1 MGYTSDKVTEYLS
14 SHYRPLDEDLA
25 EFRRY
30 NEENNVPLILRETES
45 LLSLLIEMVRPHRI
59 LEIGTAYGYSA
70 LFFAR
75 RAPEASVTTI
85 ERSEHMIPIA
95 ASTFED
101 WPEGS
106 RIDFRT
112 GDAGA
117 ILEEMTEEM
126 RKDPDGLPPY
136 DLVFI
141 DAGKSHYKEFFDRA
155 EQLARPGA
163 LIVCDNILM
172 HGWTVDRS
180 YDGAKRHRTN
190 VKYMRQFI
198 EYISEREDLTVSL
211 LSSGDGLAVIRL
223 HD

>member
-1 MGYTSDKVTEYLS
+1 MGFTSDKVTDYLS
-14 SHYRPLDEDLA
+14 SYYKPLDEDLGELRA
-25 EFRRY
+25 F
-30 NEENNVPLILRETES
+30 NEERNVPLILRETETF
-45 LLSLLIEMVRPHRI
+45 LSLILEMTQPRRI

-70 LFFAR
+70 VFFAR
-75 RAPEASVTTI
+75 RLPDATVTTI
-85 ERSEHMIPIA
+85 DRNIHMIPV
-95 ASTFED
+95 ASSVFED
-101 WPEGS
+101 RPEGR

-112 GDAGA
+112 GDAET
-117 ILEEMTEEM
+117 ILDEMIEEM
-126 RKDPDGLPPY
+126 RSHPDDDLLY
-136 DLVFI
+136 DFVFI
-141 DAGKSHYKEFFDRA
+141 DAGKSHYRDFFDRA

-180 YDGAKRHRTN
+180 YEGARRHRTN

-198 EYISEREDLTVSL
+198 EYINGREDLTVSL

>member
-14 SHYRPLDEDLA
+14 SHYKPLDEDLA
-25 EFRRY
+25 GFRCF

-45 LLSLLIEMVRPHRI
+45 LLSLLIEMIRPRRI

-75 RAPEASVTTI
+75 KAPEAKITTI
-85 ERSEHMIPIA
+85 ERSEHMINKA
-95 ASTFED
+95 EQAFED
-101 WPEGS
+101 RPEKD
-106 RIDFRT
+106 RIEFLT
-112 GDAGA
+112 GDAGT
-117 ILEEMTEEM
+117 ILSGMVED
-126 RKDPDGLPPY
+126 RQRDPASFEPFDF
-136 DLVFI
+136 VFI

-163 LIVCDNILM
+163 LILCDNILM

-198 EYISEREDLTVSL
+198 EYITEREDQTVSL

>member
-1 MGYTSDKVTEYLS
+1 MGFTNEKVTDYIS
-14 SHYRPLDEDLA
+14 SHYTPLDEQLGS
-25 EFRRY
+25 FREY

-45 LLSLLIEMVRPHRI
+45 FLSLLLELTHPRRI

-75 RAPEASVTTI
+75 KVPDAVVTTI
-85 ERSEHMIPIA
+85 DRNPHMIPVAI
-95 ASTFED
+95 SYFED
-101 WPEGS
+101 WEEGS

-112 GDAGA
+112 GDAEQV
-117 ILEEMTEEM
+117 LDEMISE
-126 RKDPDGLPPY
+126 RKSSSQNMLPF
-136 DLVFI
+136 DFIFI
-141 DAGKSHYKEFFDRA
+141 DAGKSHYRDFFDRA
-155 EQLARPGA
+155 EQLAAPGA

-180 YDGAKRHRTN
+180 YEGARRHRTN

-198 EYISEREDLTVSL
+198 EYINTREDLTVSL

-223 HD
+223 HE

>member
-75 RAPEASVTTI
+75 RAPEARVTTI

-126 RKDPDGLPPY
+126 RMDPDGLPPY
-136 DLVFI
+136 NLVFI